1 LVTEMYARLE
11 HIAHRNFCHYKYSL
25 VMGLGLHTSHKTDR
39 NSMSCSTPDYV
50 SMYVCCLV
58 NCSFNLRFAFLAES
72 DLPNR
77 GALYTID
84 TLETQ

>member
-1 LVTEMYARLE
+1 
-11 HIAHRNFCHYKYSL
+11 
-25 VMGLGLHTSHKTDR
+25 
-39 NSMSCSTPDYV
+39 MSYSTPDYV